1 MVNNERIDE
10 IEINRKKQ
18 KTKKKK
24 SLIPSSE
31 SEG

>member
-18 KTKKKK
+18 KTKKKMF
-24 SLIPSSE
+24 LTGI
-31 SEG
+31 G

>member
-24 SLIPSSE
+24 SLTGI
-31 SEG
+31 G

>member
-18 KTKKKK
+18 KTKKKLFLK
-24 SLIPSSE
+24 GI
-31 SEG
+31 G